1 MRSRVTKWFETKV
14 SFEKIMDDGQQ
25 KKVSELY
32 VVDALSFTEAEQRI
46 TEEMS
51 SYISGDFE
59 VRSIR
64 PATYGEIFFSD
75 APSDDRWFRA
85 RLQFIIIDE
94 KSGKEKRSAVSYL
107 VQGASLESAL
117 KNINAVM
124 GTTMNDYVVVGLSE
138 TLIMDVY
145 EYTVPK
151 DKAEEEGDDKP
162 EYEQ

>member
-1 MRSRVTKWFETKV
+1 M

-94 KSGKEKRSAVSYL
+94 KSGKE
-107 VQGASLESAL
+107 
-117 KNINAVM
+117 
-124 GTTMNDYVVVGLSE
+124 
-138 TLIMDVY
+138 
-145 EYTVPK
+145 
-151 DKAEEEGDDKP
+151 
-162 EYEQ
+162 